1 MLNPM
6 AADPKYPAVL
16 HDCGHVPTLN
26 EQESAHL
33 AQAKHRAQLR
43 AWSNKIVSL
52 VLRSPLHPLLS
63 GSVMLITFLGHK
75 SGRILTIPVN
85 YVDAPGGILY
95 TPSPREHV
103 WWHNLERGDFVTLLL
118 RGHEVQGFARAIVE
132 PQAAAKELG
141 KMLVREPSYA
151 RMLHIRWTDGEP
163 NPTDLARA
171 AQANIVVHVQ
181 FPPSKSKEVIHA
193 HA

>member
-6 AADPKYPAVL
+6 AADPRYPAML
-16 HDCGHVPTLN
+16 HDQGHVPSLN

-33 AQAKHRAQLR
+33 VQAKHQAQLR
-43 AWSNKIVSL
+43 AWSNKLVSF

-75 SGRILTIPVN
+75 SGRIMTIPVN

-95 TPSPREHV
+95 TLSPRAHV
-103 WWHNLERGDFVTLLL
+103 WWHNLERGDFVTVLL

-132 PQAAAKELG
+132 PQAAADELG
-141 KMLVREPSYA
+141 KMLARNPSYA

-163 NPTDLARA
+163 ESTDLARA
-171 AQANIVVHVQ
+171 AQEYIVVHVQ
-181 FPPSKSKEVIHA
+181 LPLTKSKEVVHA
-193 HA
+193 HS